1 MNVAV
6 KCVFMM
12 QVEPLVNADKLFCF
26 LFLFVDD
33 LIYNFSLL
41 FFDYFIACSSCF
53 FSYVLD
59 LFFLL
64 IICF

>member
-6 KCVFMM
+6 KFVFMM
-12 QVEPLVNADKLFCF
+12 QVEPLVNADNLFCI

-41 FFDYFIACSSCF
+41 FF
-53 FSYVLD
+53 
-59 LFFLL
+59 
-64 IICF
+64 